1 MEAPWETQHVLQAF
15 QFFGAPGFSI
25 FLVDF
30 IFQSSQWFF
39 MYLHVTLRDLSKST
53 KYFCADGPNFPPND
67 LPRFWYQCC
76 YVAMLFCHFYPL
88 PFRTRSGSRRLRRSR
103 RSSHRH
109 QNVAG
114 LPAQSK
120 FLAMTCGTLH
130 IHIIY
135 QPNIVQNVKL
145 AAERMASKPA
155 KIQESSWL
163 THLECSCLSRSMTLF
178 RLFQASKP
186 CLGRVGRVYDVFHRS
201 LR

>member
-1 MEAPWETQHVLQAF
+1 MGNPACFAGLSV
-15 QFFGAPGFSI
+15 FGCSRFLHFSC
-25 FLVDF
+25 
-30 IFQSSQWFF
+30 WFHISVIS
-39 MYLHVTLRDLSKST
+39 MVLHVSSHHIARLVQKHQILLRWRPKL
-53 KYFCADGPNFPPND
+53 PPND

-88 PFRTRSGSRRLRRSR
+88 PFRTRSGSRRSRRSR

-145 AAERMASKPA
+145 AVERMTSKPA